1 MKKEK
6 VRTLYLLRHRNIP
19 EYTKIGITN
28 DIDKR
33 IKSLQTASPTGLEV
47 VYTINT
53 RFAEILERHLHTKYN
68 RKQSNL
74 EWFRLSPVEVLDI
87 IHYVETLISEKGNQ

>member
-1 MKKEK
+1 MLKGSNLPLVESVMLNKKMSHP
-6 VRTLYLLRHRNIP
+6 L
-19 EYTKIGITN
+19 
-28 DIDKR
+28 
-33 IKSLQTASPTGLEV
+33 

-74 EWFRLSPVEVLDI
+74 EWFRLSPVEVSDI